1 MNGELVGYLPAYAD
15 SAGQMFVDTQAA
27 LVGDVGDVGDIDDS
41 GRLGLGRGARRAA
54 RIDRRIARLEARRAR
69 LGGGGGVAV
78 VDDDESPAD
87 IYQAA
92 AASGMLNENQYNGL
106 GAVVLVASGTG
117 NLSDVVNRNLWGKS
131 MVLESDDP
139 SAILVTGISIAG
151 LPINVGSKGT
161 PLSMFKHDS
170 TRFGISFG
178 RKLGLVGQTILV
190 QLQNVDAGSGHT
202 VSGGIIC
209 DELNPYAMQR
219 WMEQMLLEAAVQGFQ
234 P

>member
-1 MNGELVGYLPAYAD
+1 MQGQLVGYLPAYAD
-15 SAGQMFVDTQAA
+15 QTGNMYVDTNAA
-27 LVGDVGDVGDIDDS
+27 LVGDAAGGDDDS
-41 GRLGLGRGARRAA
+41 GLLGLGGGARLD
-54 RIDRRIARLEARRAR
+54 RIERRIGRLQARRDRIASR
-69 LGGGGGVAV
+69 RGIAAV
-78 VDDDESPAD
+78 EDDETPAD

-106 GAVVLVASGTG
+106 GAVVLAASGTG

-139 SAILVTGISIAG
+139 SSILVTGISIAG

>member
-1 MNGELVGYLPAYAD
+1 MNGQMIGYLPAYAD
-15 SAGQMFVDTQAA
+15 ASGQMFVDTNAQ
-27 LVGDVGDVGDIDDS
+27 LVGGGDDDDS
-41 GRLGLGRGARRAA
+41 GFLGLGPQARLDRIERRMERLGARRDRIAA
-54 RIDRRIARLEARRAR
+54 RQ
-69 LGGGGGVAV
+69 GGGAAA
-78 VDDDESPAD
+78 DETPAD

-151 LPINVGSKGT
+151 LPVNVGSKGT